1 MEETKNVAS
10 YKEVS
15 EELGKKL
22 IKLYGVKIFPRQ
34 GKVFADM
41 LFQTGI
47 EAGTYIASLTDI
59 DERGIRIKLATEAMV
74 KLNQTMYLITVMK
87 EARYYEPHQVAEMED
102 FMQELLR
109 AMRNVLNTAFAQ
121 GRARAAAAQPA
132 PVKHAPIKP
141 AHTQAHLK
149 QAPKAQIISA
159 PAPQPVTPPQPAV
172 KQVNVDPDGFNS
184 PIAAQSEV
192 AAHSEEEEE

>member
-87 EARYYEPHQVAEMED
+87 EARYYEQHQVAEMED

-121 GRARAAAAQPA
+121 GRARAAAQSA
-132 PVKHAPIKP
+132 PVKP
-141 AHTQAHLK
+141 AHTQAHLR

-159 PAPQPVTPPQPAV
+159 SAPQPATPSQPV
-172 KQVNVDPDGFNS
+172 IKKVNVDPDGFNS
-184 PIAAQSEV
+184 PIAV
-192 AAHSEEEEE
+192 NHEEEE